1 MVNRIP
7 PRLRPYYAFLITL
20 AQTVADLSAVAV
32 SFWFGYYVYIGSGA
46 PAPQTPSE
54 YWLIV
59 AMAVGCYFLIFR
71 ILNLYEREISLLNV
85 EELKKIFMAT
95 IWASFLFF
103 GLAFYIRSVSLSR
116 IMITVSIVTA
126 GLLVYLERI
135 LFYRL
140 HIWFHE
146 NGFSRENVLVYGAG
160 YVGKHLVKR
169 LSSSPGLGYLP
180 IGFMDDDSQRFG
192 QIVTFKDGGPRHGLL
207 VFGGLDDLERVVKEN
222 QVREVFI
229 AMPNATYERN
239 LEIIN
244 KCRALGVSF
253 SIVPNA
259 YQQFVQKIS
268 ATEIG
273 GIPLLRNKSRKDTL
287 GYLVA
292 KRVLDFFISSLLI
305 VALSPLLMVFSI
317 LIKIDSRGPV
327 IFKQK
332 RVGLR
337 GKEFS
342 FYKFRTMRVDAPK
355 YALTPQSTDDP
366 RITRV
371 GRWLRRTS
379 LDELPQL
386 FNVFRGD
393 MSLVGPRPEMP
404 FIVEKYDELQR
415 ERLSVK
421 PGITGVWQIS
431 CVRGEPIHENVE
443 YDLFYIEH
451 RSMLL
456 DIAILLKT
464 IAGVVRGIGAV

>member
-1 MVNRIP
+1 
-7 PRLRPYYAFLITL
+7 
-20 AQTVADLSAVAV
+20 
-32 SFWFGYYVYIGSGA
+32 
-46 PAPQTPSE
+46 
-54 YWLIV
+54 
-59 AMAVGCYFLIFR
+59 MAVGCYFLIFR
-71 ILNLYEREISLLNV
+71 ILKLYEREISLLNV

-126 GLLVYLERI
+126 AILVYLERI

-140 HIWFHE
+140 HVWFHE
-146 NGFSRENVLVYGAG
+146 RGFSRENVLIYGAG

-169 LSSSPGLGYLP
+169 LYSSPGLGYLP
-180 IGFMDDDSQRFG
+180 VAFLDDDSSKYG
-192 QIVTFKDGGPRHGLL
+192 KLVTFKDGGPRQGMMVL
-207 VFGGLDDLERVVKEN
+207 GGLEDLERVVLEN
-222 QVREVFI
+222 HIREIFI
-229 AMPNATYERN
+229 TMPNAAYERN
-239 LEIIN
+239 LEIIT
-244 KCRALGVSF
+244 KCRTLGIAF

-259 YQQFVQKIS
+259 YQQFIQKIS

-273 GIPLLRNKSRKDTL
+273 GIPLLRNKMRQDDL
-287 GYLVA
+287 GYRIA
-292 KRVLDFFISSLLI
+292 KRILDFTISTILILL
-305 VALSPLLMVFSI
+305 LSPLLLIFSV
-317 LIKIDSRGPV
+317 LIKLNSRGPI

-342 FYKFRTMRVDAPK
+342 FYKFRTMYVDAPK
-355 YALTPQSTDDP
+355 YATTPQSADDP
-366 RITRV
+366 RITAV

-404 FIVEKYDELQR
+404 FIVEKYDELQK

-464 IAGVVRGIGAV
+464 VAGVVRGIGAV